1 MIANVIF
8 IINNNQIN
16 YCYTHQPPPAIY
28 LRKELV
34 IHKMINFFYS
44 LYFIVR
50 MSKTDGTQAQH
61 DHPLIVCWFRSTQ
74 TSRPEGDLQK
84 TSRCF

>member
-8 IINNNQIN
+8 IIIINNNQIK

-34 IHKMINFFYS
+34 IHKMINFF
-44 LYFIVR
+44 LFFIFCC
-50 MSKTDGTQAQH
+50 QN
-61 DHPLIVCWFRSTQ
+61 
-74 TSRPEGDLQK
+74 E
-84 TSRCF
+84 